1 MKYLIPLFIVGL
13 LLACSSSPT
22 APEPV
27 DPEIVRLQATVDS
40 LDCELEKW
48 RDCVYHQRCRIR
60 CLIEANGDTVLCECG
75 V

>member
-27 DPEIVRLQATVDS
+27 DPEIIQLRGAVDS
-40 LDCELEKW
+40 LTCELEKW
-48 RDCVYHQRCRIR
+48 QDCVYHQRCIVR
-60 CLIEANGDTVLCECG
+60 CLIDAGVDTVLCECG